1 MVEGYDPLQE
11 QMRIASQYEMNSKWE
26 LAYRNFHDVA
36 KKALEQMAN
45 CQDPAKK
52 EQLKQLAETAISQAQ
67 WSKQMI
73 ED

>member
-11 QMRIASQYEMNSKWE
+11 QMRMASQYEMNSKWE

-45 CQDPAKK
+45 CQDPARK
-52 EQLKQLAETAISQAQ
+52 EQLRQLADTAISQAQ
-67 WSKQMI
+67 WSK
-73 ED
+73 

>member
-52 EQLKQLAETAISQAQ
+52 EQLRQMADTAISQAQ
-67 WSKQMI
+67 WSK
-73 ED
+73 

>member
-1 MVEGYDPLQE
+1 
-11 QMRIASQYEMNSKWE
+11 MNSKWE

>member
-67 WSKQMI
+67 WSK
-73 ED
+73 

>member
-36 KKALEQMAN
+36 KKALEQIAN
-45 CQDPAKK
+45 CADPAKK
-52 EQLKQLAETAISQAQ
+52 E
-67 WSKQMI
+67 
-73 ED
+73 

>member
-45 CQDPAKK
+45 CQDPARK
-52 EQLKQLAETAISQAQ
+52 EQLRQLADTAISQAQ
-67 WSKQMI
+67 WSK
-73 ED
+73 

>member
-11 QMRIASQYEMNSKWE
+11 QMRIAGQYEMNSKWE

-52 EQLKQLAETAISQAQ
+52 EQLRQLADTAISQAQ

>member
-11 QMRIASQYEMNSKWE
+11 QMRIANQYEMNSKWE

-45 CQDPAKK
+45 CTDAARR
-52 EQLKQLAETAISQAQ
+52 EQLKQMADTAISQAQ
-67 WSKQMI
+67 WSK
-73 ED
+73 